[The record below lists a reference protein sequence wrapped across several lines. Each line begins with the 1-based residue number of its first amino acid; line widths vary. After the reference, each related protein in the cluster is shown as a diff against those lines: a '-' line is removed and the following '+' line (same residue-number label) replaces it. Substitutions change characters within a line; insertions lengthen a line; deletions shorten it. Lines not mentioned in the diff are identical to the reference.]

1 MDTPLSVLQVLGL
14 VLAGLVAGAALLVL
28 FVSWVASH
36 TGDNAGPGCTGVG
49 LVLLAVAAFIAV
61 QALIVS

>member
-28 FVSWVASH
+28 FVSWVAGRN
-36 TGDNAGPGCTGVG
+36 GDNAGPGCAGVG
-49 LVLLAVAAFIAV
+49 LVLLAVATFIAV